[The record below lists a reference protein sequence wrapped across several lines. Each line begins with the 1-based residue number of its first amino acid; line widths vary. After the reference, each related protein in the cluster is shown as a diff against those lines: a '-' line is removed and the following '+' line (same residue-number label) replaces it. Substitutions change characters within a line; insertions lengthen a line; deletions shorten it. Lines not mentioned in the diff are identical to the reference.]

1 MKIDLTH
8 RQSAHC
14 ESGTIANLLRF
25 HGITLSEP
33 MIFGLGS
40 GLFFTYLPFIK
51 VNGAPAISFRTYP
64 GGIVKRLMRQLGISL
79 KFKKF
84 RDPENAMQALDR
96 SLEKGALTGLVTGV
110 FHLPYFPPEYRFHFN
125 AHHIL
130 VFGKENGDYLVS
142 DPVMQKT
149 ETIAAK
155 DLRKARFAKGPLSPN
170 GKMYTIT
177 ECYKG
182 FDLKE
187 LIVKAIRKTCREM
200 LFTPLPICGVRGIR
214 LLAKKVRKWP
224 AKLDSAMARLYL
236 GQIIR
241 MSEEIGT
248 GGAGFRFIYA
258 AFLQESAQI
267 LGYDWLKDM
276 SIKMT
281 DVGDK
286 WREFSYLAAK
296 NFKRNRKIEAGSYDV
311 LSDRLLKIA
320 DREKDIY
327 HQLRACLKTEPI
339 TAFTS

>member
-1 MKIDLTH
+1 MKIDLKH

-14 ESGTIANLLRF
+14 ESGTIANLLRY
-25 HGITLSEP
+25 HGISLSEP

-51 VNGAPAISFRTYP
+51 VNGAPAISFRIYP
-64 GGIVKRLMRQLGISL
+64 GGIIKRIMRQLGISV

-84 RDPENAMQALDR
+84 RDPEKAMQALDR
-96 SLEKGALTGLVTGV
+96 SLAKGALTGLVTGV

-130 VFGKENGDYLVS
+130 VFGKENGNYLVS

-149 ETIAAK
+149 ETIAAR
-155 DLRKARFAKGPLSPN
+155 DLCKARFAKGPLTPN
-170 GKMYTIT
+170 GKMYTISKY
-177 ECYKG
+177 YKE
-182 FDLKE
+182 FDLKK
-187 LIVKAIRKTCREM
+187 LIVRAIRKTCREM
-200 LFTPLPICGVRGIR
+200 LYTPLPICGVRGMR
-214 LLAKKVRKWP
+214 FLSKKVRKWP
-224 AKLDSAMARLYL
+224 AKMEPAMAKLYL

-241 MSEEIGT
+241 MAEEIGT

-267 LGYDWLKDM
+267 LGYDWLRDM

-286 WREFSYLAAK
+286 WREFAYLAAK
-296 NFKRNRKIEAGSYDV
+296 NFKRIQNIEAGSFDL
-311 LSDRLLKIA
+311 LSDRLIEIA
-320 DREKDIY
+320 DLEKDIY
-327 HQLRACLKTEPI
+327 HRLNKLN
-339 TAFTS
+339 